1 MDFKLVTQKL
11 LTLFKEQNI
20 RYALISR
27 FAFGSRGIARSLV
40 NKLNPTLIDGK
51 VDMDK
56 LVDFLTQYNEFINHN
71 PRPFKKII
79 DKDMKL

>member
-1 MDFKLVTQKL
+1 MKYVMRLTKNERKELLNSTQ
-11 LTLFKEQNI
+11 
-20 RYALISR
+20 SV
-27 FAFGSRGIARSLV
+27 SLRNDMQYLSA
-40 NKLNPTLIDGK
+40 NKLNPTLVNGK

>member
-1 MDFKLVTQKL
+1 MRLTKNERDEL
-11 LTLFKEQNI
+11 LNLTK
-20 RYALISR
+20 SV
-27 FAFGSRGIARSLV
+27 SLR
-40 NKLNPTLIDGK
+40 NDMQYLSANRLNPTVVNGK